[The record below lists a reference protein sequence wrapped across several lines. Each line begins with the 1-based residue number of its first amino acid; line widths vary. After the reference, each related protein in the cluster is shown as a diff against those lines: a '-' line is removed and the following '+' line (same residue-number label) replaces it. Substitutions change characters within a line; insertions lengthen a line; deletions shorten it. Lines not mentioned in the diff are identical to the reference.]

1 METESRELVSNL
13 LMSDPDSDTVAIE
26 LAKVLDQRRAA
37 LGIDEPCDA
46 PRVISR
52 IPPAVTQ
59 ERQAEIDARRA
70 SEESSNRDGRR
81 METWN
86 ALLTAAGYRYA
97 QCKLETFQTPRSDQ
111 QRVVEAL
118 LDYTANIQDR
128 RDTGTGVVLYG
139 PCGTGKDH
147 LAFGIARAAVAA
159 YMSVVWLNGQD
170 WYGKIRDAMDDETPE
185 ASLIN
190 RIARP
195 DFAFISDPLPPIGNL
210 SQHQATML
218 YRAIEA
224 RYAARRPTVVTVNV
238 ATDDEADSRLG
249 VPTWDRICDGAWKVR
264 CSWPSYRKPA
274 KEIK

>member
-1 METESRELVSNL
+1 MDIMESNQQH
-13 LMSDPDSDTVAIE
+13 PAPASDTEVNEFAAE
-26 LAKVLDQRRAA
+26 VHRRRDA
-37 LGIDEPCDA
+37 LGIDEPGDA
-46 PRVISR
+46 PRVVSR
-52 IPPAVTQ
+52 VPPAISA
-59 ERQAEIDARRA
+59 ERQADLDAKRERA
-70 SEESSNRDGRR
+70 ESASRENIR
-81 METWN
+81 MEAWKS
-86 ALLTAAGYRYA
+86 LLASAGYRYGH
-97 QCKLETFQTPRSDQ
+97 CKFETFKILHRSQ
-111 QRVVEAL
+111 EAVL
-118 LDYTANIQDR
+118 NALREYAELIEDR
-128 RDTGTGVVLYG
+128 RDTATGVVLYG

-147 LAFGIARAAVAA
+147 LAFGIARAVIAA

-224 RYAARRPTVVTVNV
+224 RYAARRPTIVTVNV
-238 ATDDEADSRLG
+238 ASDEEADSRLG
-249 VPTWDRICDGAWKVR
+249 VPTWDRLCHDAWKIK

-274 KEIK
+274 REIGV

>member
-1 METESRELVSNL
+1 METQMAEHLSTSAL
-13 LMSDPDSDTVAIE
+13 DSDTVAIE
-26 LAKVLDQRRAA
+26 LAKVLEQRRVA
-37 LGIDEPCDA
+37 LGIDEPGDA

-52 IPPAVTQ
+52 VPPAISP
-59 ERQAEIDARRA
+59 ERQAELDTRRA

-81 METWN
+81 METWK
-86 ALLTAAGYRYA
+86 ALLAAAGYRYA
-97 QCKLETFQTPRSDQ
+97 HCKLETFQTPRRDQ
-111 QRVVEAL
+111 LAVVEAL
-118 LDYTANIQDR
+118 IDYTGNIVDR
-128 RDTGTGVVLYG
+128 RDTATGVVLYG

-147 LAFGIARAAVAA
+147 LAFAIARAAVAA

-249 VPTWDRICDGAWKVR
+249 VPTWDRMCDGAWKIR
-264 CSWPSYRKPA
+264 CAWPSYRKPA